1 MAFLCTLEM
10 VGGYLEQAEHHTL
23 LTDRIA
29 SFPVIPLFCFPVI
42 TYKSFVCLVS
52 LIVHSGWE
60 H

>member
-10 VGGYLEQAEHHTL
+10 VSGYLEQAEHHTL
-23 LTDRIA
+23 LRDRIA
-29 SFPVIPLFCFPVI
+29 SSPVTPLFCFPVI
-42 TYKSFVCLVS
+42 TYKSLVCLVS